1 MPATLETLEKRLIA
15 VEQELTLLK
24 QSFNIV
30 GNGENDRGEHEQRSA
45 IELRKKPGFRDR
57 ALAFMEDGPHL
68 SPETAE
74 QLRKDIREA
83 REEHFG

>member
-1 MPATLETLEKRLIA
+1 MPDTLETLEKRLIA

-24 QSFNIV
+24 QSFNIAR
-30 GNGENDRGEHEQRSA
+30 NGEQYRGGREQRSA
-45 IELRKKPGFRDR
+45 LELRKKPGFRDR